1 MNTHINLD
9 KIKGTPIFKALS
21 RLSVLLILFIIL
33 AFTTHNFIK
42 ASNLSTILLQV
53 AVYAVIAYGVTFV
66 LIVGATDLS
75 AGSVVGLAGIVT
87 ALLLRDYNVSPIVAI
102 LAGLATGLLCGFI
115 NGICVTYLKIMPFI
129 ATLGTSW
136 IFRGFC
142 QLIGDGQPVT
152 IRSST
157 NPEAA
162 EFLKTLGSGRIGGFP
177 IAAIV
182 FLVLAV
188 VLSILLTKTVLG
200 RNVFATGSNEEAARL
215 SGINVRRT
223 TICAFMLCDVMA
235 ALGGV
240 LITARLSSGQIA
252 AGTGYELERIAAA
265 VIGGV
270 SLMGGEGS
278 IAGALI
284 GALIMGMLRNGLN
297 LNGINS
303 YWQQIVIGTILIFA
317 VAFDLFQR
325 RKNK

>member
-1 MNTHINLD
+1 MN
-9 KIKGTPIFKALS
+9 KIKNSPFFKLLS
-21 RLSVLLILFIIL
+21 RLSVLIILFVVL
-33 AFTTHNFIK
+33 ALTTHNFIK
-42 ASNLSTILLQV
+42 LSNLTTILLQV
-53 AVYAVIAYGVTFV
+53 AIYAVIAYGVTFV

-75 AGSVVGLAGIVT
+75 AGSVVGLAGIVS
-87 ALLLRDYNVSPIVAI
+87 ALLLRDYAVSPVTAI
-102 LAGLATGLLCGFI
+102 IAGLITGAVCGFL
-115 NGICVTYLKIMPFI
+115 NGVCITYLKIIPFV

-136 IFRGFC
+136 IFRGVC

-152 IRSST
+152 IRSSE
-157 NPEAA
+157 NPTAA
-162 EFLKTLGSGRIGGFP
+162 EFLKVLGSGRIGGFP
-177 IAAIV
+177 VAAIV
-182 FLVLAV
+182 FIILGFVMSV
-188 VLSILLTKTVLG
+188 ILSKTVLG
-200 RNVFATGSNEEAARL
+200 RNIYATGSNQESARL

-223 TICAFMLCDVMA
+223 TIYAFIVCDVLA

-240 LITARLSSGQIA
+240 LITARLSSGQVS
-252 AGTGYELERIAAA
+252 AGTGYELEGIAAA

-303 YWQQIVIGTILIFA
+303 YWQQIVIGAVLIFA

-325 RKNK
+325 RKVGT

>member
-1 MNTHINLD
+1 MN
-9 KIKGTPIFKALS
+9 KIKNSPFFKLLS
-21 RLSVLLILFIIL
+21 RLSVLIILFVVL
-33 AFTTHNFIK
+33 ALTTHNFIK
-42 ASNLSTILLQV
+42 LSNLTTILLQV
-53 AVYAVIAYGVTFV
+53 AIYAVIAYGVTFV

-75 AGSVVGLAGIVT
+75 AGSVVGLAGIVS
-87 ALLLRDYNVSPIVAI
+87 ALLLRDYAVSPVMAI
-102 LAGLATGLLCGFI
+102 IAGLITGAVCGFL
-115 NGICVTYLKIMPFI
+115 NGVCITYLKIIPFV

-136 IFRGFC
+136 IFRGVC

-152 IRSST
+152 IRSSE
-157 NPEAA
+157 NPTAA
-162 EFLKTLGSGRIGGFP
+162 EFLKVLGSGRIGGFP
-177 IAAIV
+177 VAAIV
-182 FLVLAV
+182 FIILGLA
-188 VLSILLTKTVLG
+188 LSVILSKTVLG
-200 RNVFATGSNEEAARL
+200 RNIYATGSNQESARL

-223 TICAFMLCDVMA
+223 TIYAFIVCDVLA

-240 LITARLSSGQIA
+240 LITARLSSGQVS
-252 AGTGYELERIAAA
+252 AGTGYELEGIAAA

-303 YWQQIVIGTILIFA
+303 YWQQIVIGAVLIFA

-325 RKNK
+325 RKVGT

>member
-1 MNTHINLD
+1 MN
-9 KIKGTPIFKALS
+9 KIKNSPFFKLLS
-21 RLSVLLILFIIL
+21 RLSVLIILFVVL
-33 AFTTHNFIK
+33 ALTTHNFIK
-42 ASNLSTILLQV
+42 LSNLTTILLQV
-53 AVYAVIAYGVTFV
+53 AIYAVIAYGVTFV

-75 AGSVVGLAGIVT
+75 AGSVVGLAGIVS
-87 ALLLRDYNVSPIVAI
+87 ALLLRDYAVSPVMAI
-102 LAGLATGLLCGFI
+102 IAGLITGAVCGFL
-115 NGICVTYLKIMPFI
+115 NGVCITYLKIIPFV

-136 IFRGFC
+136 IFRGVC

-152 IRSST
+152 IRSSE
-157 NPEAA
+157 NPTAA
-162 EFLKTLGSGRIGGFP
+162 EFLKVLGRGRIGGFP
-177 IAAIV
+177 VAAIV
-182 FLVLAV
+182 FIILGLA
-188 VLSILLTKTVLG
+188 LSVILSKTVLG
-200 RNVFATGSNEEAARL
+200 RNIYATGSNQESARL

-223 TICAFMLCDVMA
+223 TIYAFIVCDVLA

-240 LITARLSSGQIA
+240 LITARLSSGQVS
-252 AGTGYELERIAAA
+252 AGTGYELEGIAAA

-303 YWQQIVIGTILIFA
+303 YWQQIVIGAVLIFA

-325 RKNK
+325 RKVGT

>member
-1 MNTHINLD
+1 MN
-9 KIKGTPIFKALS
+9 KIKNSPFFKLLS
-21 RLSVLLILFIIL
+21 RLSVLIILFVVL
-33 AFTTHNFIK
+33 ALTTHNFIK
-42 ASNLSTILLQV
+42 LSNLTTILLQV
-53 AVYAVIAYGVTFV
+53 AIYAVIAYGVTFV

-75 AGSVVGLAGIVT
+75 AGSVVGLAGIVS
-87 ALLLRDYNVSPIVAI
+87 ALLLRDYAVSPVTAI
-102 LAGLATGLLCGFI
+102 IAGLITGAVCGFL
-115 NGICVTYLKIMPFI
+115 NGVCITYLKIIPFV

-136 IFRGFC
+136 IFRGVC

-152 IRSST
+152 IRSSE
-157 NPEAA
+157 NPTAA
-162 EFLKTLGSGRIGGFP
+162 EFLKVLGSGRIGGFP
-177 IAAIV
+177 VAAIV
-182 FLVLAV
+182 FIILGF
-188 VLSILLTKTVLG
+188 VLSVILSKTVLG
-200 RNVFATGSNEEAARL
+200 RNIYATGSNQESARL

-223 TICAFMLCDVMA
+223 TIYAFIVCDVLA

-240 LITARLSSGQIA
+240 LITARLSSGQVS
-252 AGTGYELERIAAA
+252 AGTGYELEGIAAA

-303 YWQQIVIGTILIFA
+303 YWQQIVIGAVLIFA

-325 RKNK
+325 RKVGT

>member
-1 MNTHINLD
+1 MN
-9 KIKGTPIFKALS
+9 KIKNSPFFKLLS
-21 RLSVLLILFIIL
+21 RLSVLIILFVVL
-33 AFTTHNFIK
+33 ALTTHNFIK
-42 ASNLSTILLQV
+42 LSNLTTILLQV
-53 AVYAVIAYGVTFV
+53 AIYAVIAYGVTFV

-75 AGSVVGLAGIVT
+75 AGSVVGLAGIVS
-87 ALLLRDYNVSPIVAI
+87 ALLLRDYAVSPVMAI
-102 LAGLATGLLCGFI
+102 IAGLITGAVCGFL
-115 NGICVTYLKIMPFI
+115 NGVCITYLKIIPFV

-136 IFRGFC
+136 IFRGVC

-152 IRSST
+152 IRSSE
-157 NPEAA
+157 NPTAA
-162 EFLKTLGSGRIGGFP
+162 EFLKVLGSGRIGGFP
-177 IAAIV
+177 GAAIV
-182 FLVLAV
+182 FIILGLA
-188 VLSILLTKTVLG
+188 LSVILSKTVLG
-200 RNVFATGSNEEAARL
+200 RNIYATGSNQESARL

-223 TICAFMLCDVMA
+223 TIYAFIVCDVLA

-240 LITARLSSGQIA
+240 LITARLSSGQVS
-252 AGTGYELERIAAA
+252 AGTGYELEGIAAA

-303 YWQQIVIGTILIFA
+303 YWQQIVIGAVLIFA

-325 RKNK
+325 RKVGT